1 MKQAKTHQSL
11 AKMELEISKQIE
23 ERAIYYAQAWYEAND
38 LETEKKHGN
47 DLYLRVNDNVFTEV
61 SHCDIR
67 QKAMLWLESEL
78 EGVNN
83 Y

>member
-1 MKQAKTHQSL
+1 MKQAKTRQSL
-11 AKMELEISKQIE
+11 AKMKLEESKHIE
-23 ERAIYYAQAWYEAND
+23 KRAIYYAQAWYDAND

>member
-1 MKQAKTHQSL
+1 MRI
-11 AKMELEISKQIE
+11 EESKQIE

-38 LETEKKHGN
+38 LETEKKNGN

-78 EGVNN
+78 EGVRNS
-83 Y
+83 